1 MFKMHENYRRNIKKS
16 LKDIPDDA
24 YLYFHCSIGDWVCW
38 VKKDK
43 LIEKA
48 YQEMPAWFFN
58 SMCDVRVD
66 GNTIY
71 PVFTPI
77 EQAAWDAAQKEYIR
91 QKSEYCN
98 KNGSE

>member
-1 MFKMHENYRRNIKKS
+1 MFRIHRNYRENIERT

-24 YLYFHCSIGDWVCW
+24 ELYFSCAIGDWVCCTT
-38 VKKDK
+38 KDK

-58 SMCDVRVD
+58 SMRDVRAD

-91 QKSEYCN
+91 QKSECCN